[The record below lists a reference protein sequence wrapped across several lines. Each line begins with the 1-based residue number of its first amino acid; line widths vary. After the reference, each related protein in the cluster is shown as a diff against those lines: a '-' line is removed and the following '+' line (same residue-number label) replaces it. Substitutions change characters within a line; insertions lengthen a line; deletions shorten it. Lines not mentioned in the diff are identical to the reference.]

1 MVVDSSCQGET
12 KIREFLD
19 GNGSLPVSCSCLK
32 LLKSSSGEVN
42 QQFPLEFPSI
52 LFEEASLPRDLHQ
65 PLHSSLDQDLYSI
78 SVLPEEGDK
87 ADCASPL
94 AFFSILEV
102 PDQSESLMSLDAHVN
117 CHSCIDF
124 QMKSE
129 EVCSSCPVDIP
140 IVNGNSISP
149 ESYEE
154 GVESFKAKN
163 LLSTVLWRQASLK
176 IGGKLTQI
184 LTNLTTSRAASV
196 TDKAYDL
203 PSIRWRRY
211 KRSASF
217 DSRKVALL
225 FSILSSVGS
234 LVLIYL
240 TLKVRQR
247 GDGFVLI

>member
-1 MVVDSSCQGET
+1 MAVDSSCEGEP

-32 LLKSSSGEVN
+32 LLKPSSDEVK
-42 QQFPLEFPSI
+42 QLDPLEVPSI
-52 LFEEASLPRDLHQ
+52 LFEEASLPGELHE

-78 SVLPEEGDK
+78 SVLPDEGDK
-87 ADCASPL
+87 AGCASPL

-102 PDQSESLMSLDAHVN
+102 PDHSESLMSLDAQIN
-117 CHSCIDF
+117 CHSCVDL
-124 QMKSE
+124 QMKCE
-129 EVCSSCPVDIP
+129 GVCSSCKVDIP
-140 IVNGNSISP
+140 TVNGNPISP
-149 ESYEE
+149 EFYEE
-154 GVESFKAKN
+154 GIESFKTRN
-163 LLSTVLWRQASLK
+163 FLTRVLWRQASSK
-176 IGGKLTQI
+176 VGGKLMQI
-184 LTNLTTSRAASV
+184 LTNLTTSRATSV
-196 TDKAYDL
+196 TDKVHDL

-225 FSILSSVGS
+225 FSILSSVGT